1 MRLTNSTCL
10 CLLRNIFSL
19 DILILCRNNFWRIT
33 LRMCT
38 YSEYFWSL
46 FPNIRTKYGD
56 LLCKSLNSEEI
67 RENADQ
73 KNSEQGHFQRSLT
86 SMDPLMSSLLLI
98 LSDDLLT
105 GLHCLILIIKSN
117 ITVKLEKQYYY
128 IYCFLL
134 RSQNVNKTSFTGQ
147 ADLLPTF
154 KMLSCFHLVS
164 DQFLHEQ
171 ILLDVKQLF
180 VKVGFL

>member
-19 DILILCRNNFWRIT
+19 DIPILCRNNFWRIT

-56 LLCKSLNSEEI
+56 LLCKSLNSEER

-86 SMDPLMSSLLLI
+86 SMDSLMSSLLI

-105 GLHCLILIIKSN
+105 GLQCLILIIKSN
-117 ITVKLEKQYYY
+117 IKV
-128 IYCFLL
+128 
-134 RSQNVNKTSFTGQ
+134 NVNKTSFTGQ
-147 ADLLPTF
+147 ADLQLTF
-154 KMLSCFHLVS
+154 KMLSCFHLVL

>member
-10 CLLRNIFSL
+10 CLLRNIFLL
-19 DILILCRNNFWRIT
+19 DIPILSRNNFWRIT

-38 YSEYFWSL
+38 YSEY
-46 FPNIRTKYGD
+46 
-56 LLCKSLNSEEI
+56 LNSEEI

-73 KNSEQGHFQRSLT
+73 KNSEKGHFQRSLT

-117 ITVKLEKQYYY
+117 IKVKLEKQCYY

-147 ADLLPTF
+147 ADLQPTF